1 MYTLGLCKVLYTLS
15 LCIPWAYS
23 LYTLGLCIPWAYL
36 YPGPMY
42 TLAYVYP
49 GPMYTLVPCIPWAY
63 VYPWPMYTL
72 GLCLLWACPVS
83 THGPVYPGYT
93 LGLSV
98 YPMPVCLPW
107 TCLPWACRH
116 ACPVSL
122 PEATWADEATRW
134 KCADVERTS
143 GISLRVRVTA

>member
-63 VYPWPMYTL
+63 VYPWPMYSI
-72 GLCLLWACPVS
+72 LLAYVYS
-83 THGPVYPGYT
+83 GPVQCPPMGLYT
-93 LGLSV
+93 LGI
-98 YPMPVCLPW
+98 P
-107 TCLPWACRH
+107 
-116 ACPVSL
+116 
-122 PEATWADEATRW
+122 
-134 KCADVERTS
+134 
-143 GISLRVRVTA
+143 

>member
-1 MYTLGLCKVLYTLS
+1 MYTLGLQFVY
-15 LCIPWAYS
+15 PGFMYS
-23 LYTLGLCIPWAYL
+23 IPWAYL
-36 YPGPMY
+36 YPEPMY

-98 YPMPVCLPW
+98 NPMPVCQPYACLSTLDLPTLGLS
-107 TCLPWACRH
+107 TCLSCQ
-116 ACPVSL
+116 L
-122 PEATWADEATRW
+122 TR
-134 KCADVERTS
+134 
-143 GISLRVRVTA
+143 GHLG